1 MKWCFIIL
9 FNLFVLVSSF
19 GQRETDDETLN
30 VVPPDSVG
38 VKTERTVLESFRM
51 IFSGEPG
58 KAALY
63 GLLLPGGGQI
73 YNKSY
78 WKVPLVWAA
87 DAAAISVF
95 VYYRKQYLNF
105 KTAHSNVIN
114 GIPSSYRNI
123 SDEPS
128 LRRYR
133 NSFRLDMERMGMIM
147 GVVHILGVV
156 EAFTD
161 NHLKS
166 FDIDEDLSL
175 NIHTQTTNEYNL
187 SYTGVGL
194 RYQF

>member
-1 MKWCFIIL
+1 MMKWCF
-9 FNLFVLVSSF
+9 LFVFNFLSLTIVF
-19 GQRETDDETLN
+19 GQIQTDNETIQ
-30 VVPPDSVG
+30 VVSPDSVG
-38 VKTERTVLESFRM
+38 AKTERTALESFRM
-51 IFSGEPG
+51 IFTGEPG

-78 WKVPLVWAA
+78 WKVPLVLAA
-87 DAAAISVF
+87 DATAIGIF
-95 VYYRKQYLNF
+95 VYYRREYRNF
-105 KTAHSNVIN
+105 KAAHSNVIN
-114 GIPSSYRNI
+114 GIPTSYRNI

-147 GVVHILGVV
+147 GIVHLLGVV

-166 FDIDEDLSL
+166 FDIDENLSL
-175 NIHTQTTNEYNL
+175 DIHTENETYNL

-194 RYQF
+194 KYNF